1 MSYKLKKIHVKLD
14 GEDWSH
20 IAFDVST
27 ALDTTP
33 DDRDSLNKETI
44 NTLTRP
50 NKFKWFSEIKQT
62 LGESYIGWNRE
73 YVDDDQFHM
82 IYYFTTEEAARQF
95 YDEVSVKQPTY
106 EGYMVQWELLND
118 TDNELEV

>member
-20 IAFDVST
+20 IVFDVIT

-44 NTLTRP
+44 NPRARP
-50 NKFKWFSEIKQT
+50 EKFKWFSEIKHT

-73 YVDDDQFHM
+73 YVGNDQFHM

-95 YDEVSVKQPTY
+95 YEEASAKQLTH
-106 EGYMVQWELLND
+106 EGYMVQWQLLND